1 MNLKGWWRFRQLRK
15 RRRLIQKLRL
25 ARDQL
30 ASARKSLEANRAYQ
44 PVCLGGLEDKV
55 VWEEQSELLVAYWHR
70 ELSRTM
76 RKLKLTPKER
86 ARYLGIRD
94 VSVSR
99 R

>member
-1 MNLKGWWRFRQLRK
+1 MNLKRWWSLRQLRR

-25 ARDQL
+25 DRNQL

-44 PVCLGGLEDKV
+44 PVCYGGLEDKV
-55 VWEEQSELLVAYWHR
+55 VWEEQSERLVAYWQR

-86 ARYLGIRD
+86 ARYLGIRA
-94 VSVSR
+94 VGAAS
-99 R
+99 